1 MMDSE
6 CSFPLVHDV
15 PGKMVLLI
23 L

>member
-1 MMDSE
+1 MDSE